1 MPSLRGRILNNPLYR
16 LLFAV
21 VAVVFLMHM
30 LRTTWKGQDKGAV
43 RLPARPVK
51 QRKAVAH
58 FMVCLIRGMFQDPA
72 DDAS

>member
-30 LRTTWKGQDKGAV
+30 LRSNWKGQNKTPAKV
-43 RLPARPVK
+43 PARPVK
-51 QRKAVAH
+51 ERRAVAH
-58 FMVCLIRGMFQDPA
+58 FMVCPSGSQICEIT
-72 DDAS
+72 